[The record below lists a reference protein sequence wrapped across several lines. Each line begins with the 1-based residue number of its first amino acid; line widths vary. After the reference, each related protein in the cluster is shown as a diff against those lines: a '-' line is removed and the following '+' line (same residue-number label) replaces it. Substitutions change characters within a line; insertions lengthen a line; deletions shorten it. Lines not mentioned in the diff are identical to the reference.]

1 MRCSTQWSSRIA
13 SPGLMNRPDQTNSHR
28 IASSSRLPDHQ
39 QACHTQQN
47 DAGSPSSRAP
57 AQRSDLRQHRA
68 RPLITSSRGGQ
79 RECAQERARSGQK
92 TRRGPDRAQRRGPA
106 IARGGPN
113 HQHRHITKGART
125 HRIERRREGE
135 LSPTPRAMMTI
146 TLAAN
151 RGVRRA
157 RLERRGIGVSWN
169 RGRWGPFRVLR
180 ARGRSASRNES
191 GPSPRDWELG
201 TEDGFWAWECWWR
214 GGVRAVV
221 SGAGAR
227 GGVVHLAWLN

>member
-1 MRCSTQWSSRIA
+1 MVLTHRVAWPHEQTRS
-13 SPGLMNRPDQTNSHR
+13 DQFASHR
-28 IASSSRLPDHQ
+28 IIITTARSP
-39 QACHTQQN
+39 
-47 DAGSPSSRAP
+47 AGMSHATKRRGKPFISGTRPKKRPQTAPRSPSNYEF
-57 AQRSDLRQHRA
+57 
-68 RPLITSSRGGQ
+68 TRGTERVRTGA
-79 RECAQERARSGQK
+79 CALSGQQ

-221 SGAGAR
+221 SGAGVR
-227 GGVVHLAWLN
+227 EEGWFTLLG